1 MATTTEGAG
10 MFGTEAITPLHVERA
25 RQFRAVVRH
34 DIAYRG
40 MSADESMRN
49 LATYLTVDLATV
61 KLAVAIAN
69 EADAS

>member
-1 MATTTEGAG
+1 
-10 MFGTEAITPLHVERA
+10 MFGTDSITPLHVERG

-34 DIAYRG
+34 DVAYRG
-40 MSADESMRN
+40 MTVEQSMRN

-69 EADAS
+69 ESDNATESV